1 MRYERATLKGGSQSK
16 SVEGPMMRRIGLLAL
31 AGAVCGPSLAAV
43 VAPALFMPVMAF
55 LMLVPIASIDAGAR
69 DPLNSRV
76 R

>member
-1 MRYERATLKGGSQSK
+1 
-16 SVEGPMMRRIGLLAL
+16 MRRIGLLAL
-31 AGAVCGPSLAAV
+31 AGAVGGPSLAAV
-43 VAPALFMPVMAF
+43 VAPALFMPVMAI